1 MIPGIPA
8 PMAAHV
14 WQSTLFAGLVWVAA
28 LALRHNGARV
38 RYWLWVAA
46 SLKFLV
52 PFSWLVTLGAQ
63 FDWRTGPV
71 SAQPAA
77 AFLIDQVFVPSG
89 LAPSIAH
96 DVTPA
101 ASIVPAVAA
110 AVWLAGVATV
120 CLWWWRQWTPVR
132 AVRRGAT
139 RLSIDSTALRGL
151 TVMSSPMTMEPGVV
165 GIWQP
170 VLLVPEGLLDQ
181 LTTEQRDALFT
192 HERSH
197 VRHRDN
203 LTAAAHM
210 AVEAL
215 FWFHPLVW
223 WIERR
228 LIDERERACDEDV
241 LRSGSQPSDYAEGI
255 LAVCRLSVSAPL
267 ACVSGVT
274 GSDLRQRIESI
285 LRGTMSRPM
294 SAGRRLA
301 LTLTVAAAIGLPI
314 VAGVVNAVPLITVE
328 QEPPTAVR
336 FAVASVKVNRSGERA
351 ALTDDSVPGRFTA
364 TNVPVTQLIRYA
376 YDISNN
382 QIESAPDWA
391 RTDGAFFGGERFDVT
406 AILEEAPARGPSSE
420 DERMKRLATR
430 TLLAERFSLAVR
442 REMREVPM
450 YALVMAR
457 ADGRPGPKL
466 QRSSTDCSPEGREA
480 RLAAA
485 KAAVAAG
492 KPVSTCGTRLQTGRI
507 QFGGNPISVFAQA
520 WRPSGRTVLDRTGL
534 TGNWEFELT
543 FMPDQFDP
551 PPGPNAPP
559 LDPGAPSLPAALQ
572 EQLGLKLEDTRGT
585 MEVLVVER
593 VERPTEN

>member
-1 MIPGIPA
+1 VIPGIPA
-8 PMAAHV
+8 PVVAHL
-14 WQSTLFAGLVWVAA
+14 WQSTLFAGLVWMAA
-28 LALRHNGARV
+28 LALRHNGPRV
-38 RYWLWVAA
+38 RYWLWIAA

-63 FDWRTGPV
+63 FEWRTGPA

-77 AFLIDQVFVPSG
+77 AFVIDQVLAPSVV
-89 LAPSIAH
+89 APSIAL
-96 DVTPA
+96 DVTRSSA
-101 ASIVPAVAA
+101 MVSWVVG

-120 CLWWWRQWTPVR
+120 CVWWWRQWMLVR
-132 AVRRGAT
+132 ALRRCAVH
-139 RLSIDSTALRGL
+139 LPIDSGALCGL
-151 TVMSSPMTMEPGVV
+151 AVMSSPMSMEPGVV

-170 VLLVPEGLLDQ
+170 VLLVPAGLLDQ
-181 LTTEQRDALFT
+181 LTTAQRDALFA

-203 LTAAAHM
+203 LTAALHM
-210 AVEAL
+210 AVEAV

-241 LRSGSQPSDYAEGI
+241 LRAGSQPSDYAEGI
-255 LAVCRLSVSAPL
+255 LAVCRLSVRAPL
-267 ACVSGVT
+267 ACVGGVT

-285 LRGTMSRPM
+285 LQASLGRPM
-294 SAGRRLA
+294 GAGRRLA
-301 LTLTVAAAIGLPI
+301 LAVTASATIGLPI
-314 VAGVVNAVPLITVE
+314 AAGVVNAVPVITVE
-328 QEPPTAVR
+328 QEPSTPVK
-336 FAVASVKVNRSGERA
+336 FAVASVKVNKSGERA
-351 ALTDDSVPGRFTA
+351 ALGDDSAPGRYRG

-376 YDISNN
+376 YEISDE

-391 RTDGAFFGGERFDVT
+391 RTERFDVM
-406 AILEEAPARGPSSE
+406 ALLDEAPGRVPSSE
-420 DERMKRLATR
+420 EQAKRLAMR
-430 TLLAERFSLAVR
+430 TLLAERFQLAVR

-457 ADGRPGPKL
+457 TDGRPGPKL
-466 QRSSTDCSPEGREA
+466 QRSSNDCSPQGREA
-480 RLAAA
+480 RIAAA
-485 KAAVAAG
+485 TAG
-492 KPVSTCGTRLQTGRI
+492 KPVGTCGTRIRTGLI
-507 QFGGNPISVFAQA
+507 QFGGNPISVFAKA
-520 WRPSGRTVLDRTGL
+520 WRPDGRIVIDRTGL

-551 PPGPNAPP
+551 PPGQNAPP
-559 LDPGAPSLPAALQ
+559 IDHDAPSLPAALR

-585 MEVLVVER
+585 IEVLVVER